1 MEYQVLIVEDEEI
14 VRDMEFATL
23 QGEGYLC
30 HTAANADAASELVQQ
45 RNIDLALID
54 INMPGRSGV
63 QFLKE
68 LKEASPDSAAIMVTA
83 VDDLETAMY
92 CLQLGA
98 DDYILKPFN
107 LDRILLSVRNAL
119 EKRRLVLENRVYQRQ
134 LEAKVREQTQRIRTT
149 LDELQDAYDSTLA
162 ALVRSL
168 DAREKETGSHS
179 ERVRSY
185 TLALAEVLGVEQGRR
200 DDLAMGALLHDIGK
214 VGVSDNILLKPGKLD
229 EQEWE
234 VMRRHSRIGYDI
246 ICGVR
251 FLDKAAEVV
260 LSHHERYDGGGYP
273 DGLKGEEIPLGA
285 RIFAIAD
292 TLDAMTSDRPYR
304 KALPFQ
310 AVVDELKRCSGT
322 QFDPRM
328 VEAFLSIPKRQWE
341 EIAGK
346 ALD

>member
-14 VRDMEFATL
+14 VREMEFATL
-23 QGEGYLC
+23 EGEGYLC
-30 HTAANADAASELVQQ
+30 HQAEHADAATEIVQRQ
-45 RNIDLALID
+45 KIDLALID

-68 LKEASPDSAAIMVTA
+68 FKETCPDAAAIMVTA

-107 LDRILLSVRNAL
+107 LDRIVLSIRNAL
-119 EKRRLVLENRVYQRQ
+119 EKRRLIMENKVYQRQ
-134 LEAKVREQTQRIRTT
+134 LEAKVREQTQKIRAT
-149 LDELQDAYDSTLA
+149 LDDLQHAYDSTMA

-179 ERVRSY
+179 ERVRAY
-185 TLALAEVLGVEQGRR
+185 TLALAETAGMEEELRE
-200 DDLAMGALLHDIGK
+200 DLAMGALLHDIGK

-234 VMRRHSRIGYDI
+234 VMRRHSRIGHDI
-246 ICGVR
+246 IAGVR
-251 FLDKAAEVV
+251 FLEKAAEVV
-260 LSHHERYDGGGYP
+260 LSHHERFDGKGYP
-273 DGLKGEEIPLGA
+273 NGLKGEEIPLGA

-310 AVVDELKRCSGT
+310 AVVDELQRCSGS
-322 QFDPRM
+322 QFDPKM
-328 VEAFLSIPKRQWE
+328 VEAFLAIPKHRWE

-346 ALD
+346 PLD